1 MFLRNILCGSEI
13 NLLNGS
19 KTNVLSLLRISPNFT
34 GSRKNIP
41 ISFIGDALFA
51 MWKNEGS
58 ATGVTPLVN
67 SATMCS
73 LSIQEECD
81 NYMTDVGVL
90 LRVKTAVAVGVVYI
104 TYVGLEERKQF
115 DMSGPAIS
123 DANAA
128 EKWAEPGSVVLSQLA
143 WENCEQGLFIHELIE
158 DGHHY
163 KVAFLRNILIFHSM
177 FIEDVGSILEVGRL
191 N

>member
-1 MFLRNILCGSEI
+1 
-13 NLLNGS
+13 
-19 KTNVLSLLRISPNFT
+19 
-34 GSRKNIP
+34 
-41 ISFIGDALFA
+41 
-51 MWKNEGS
+51 MWKSEDRAAS
-58 ATGVTPLVN
+58 ITPLVN

-81 NYMTDVGVL
+81 NFLTDVGVL

-115 DMSGPAIS
+115 DMSGPVID

-143 WENCEQGLFIHELIE
+143 WDNCEQGLFIHELIE

-163 KVAFLRNILIFHSM
+163 KVTHSNLHCLFTAIRPSTHVPPYDHAQPCDHM
-177 FIEDVGSILEVGRL
+177 PPYDHVHLLYDHVLLPYDHLLLPYDHLLLPYDHLLLPI
-191 N
+191 

>member
-1 MFLRNILCGSEI
+1 M
-13 NLLNGS
+13 
-19 KTNVLSLLRISPNFT
+19 
-34 GSRKNIP
+34 
-41 ISFIGDALFA
+41 
-51 MWKNEGS
+51 
-58 ATGVTPLVN
+58 VN

-90 LRVKTAVAVGVVYI
+90 LRVKTAVAVGVFYV
-104 TYVGLEERKQF
+104 TYVGLYDSKQF
-115 DMSGPAIS
+115 DMSGPAID

-143 WENCEQGLFIHELIE
+143 WDNCEHALFIHEIIE

-163 KVAFLRNILIFHSM
+163 KVNEKSLSSTHTRACV
-177 FIEDVGSILEVGRL
+177 VGVRGPFPCPYCFTNRSVLF
-191 N
+191 

>member
-1 MFLRNILCGSEI
+1 MTEKQLKLPINAFDHMFTRLILA
-13 NLLNGS
+13 
-19 KTNVLSLLRISPNFT
+19 
-34 GSRKNIP
+34 
-41 ISFIGDALFA
+41 SFLFNTGDALFA
-51 MWKNEGS
+51 IWKIEDTTS
-58 ATGVTPLVN
+58 SITPLVN

-90 LRVKTAVAVGVVYI
+90 LRVKTAVAVGVFYV
-104 TYVGLEERKQF
+104 TYVGVYDSKQF
-115 DMSGPAIS
+115 DMSGPAID

-143 WENCEQGLFIHELIE
+143 WDNCEHALFIHELIE

-163 KVAFLRNILIFHSM
+163 KVDNAFPNKRNWELHGIRKIHHLFRSQDNEYI
-177 FIEDVGSILEVGRL
+177 R
-191 N
+191 